1 MKFDR
6 TNLFTFAP
14 GEAFPELPL
23 GFGLPDEI
31 VCVTRHLEW
40 ERLPIA
46 YSQGIFPWYEEGQPV
61 FWWMTDPRMVLQT
74 KNFKVSHSLRKR
86 LKRALQFKYEDKEI
100 VLRLDSC
107 TKKVIESCAQ
117 PRKGQD
123 GTWITEEILQSYL
136 ALAERNLVHSVEVLI
151 NQELLGGLYGVSL
164 GECSTG
170 SQCSLKKAI
179 FPKLLFL
186 F

>member
-1 MKFDR
+1 M
-6 TNLFTFAP
+6 N
-14 GEAFPELPL
+14 
-23 GFGLPDEI
+23 
-31 VCVTRHLEW
+31 
-40 ERLPIA
+40 
-46 YSQGIFPWYEEGQPV
+46 
-61 FWWMTDPRMVLQT
+61 QT

-164 GECSTG
+164 GRMFYGESMFSKESDLSKIALSLLVSICMKEDIPWIDCQQETSHLKSLG
-170 SQCSLKKAI
+170 AFLVPLSEFKQHLKEYCSLPPVNWDAYRGV
-179 FPKLLFL
+179 PLNDLLEKVL
-186 F
+186 